1 MNEAE
6 SDRGMFMEIEAWE
19 QPTKKNNAVYL
30 ELQQGYLKLVLID
43 DDGDTED
50 EDGDLA
56 VPLS

>member
-1 MNEAE
+1 
-6 SDRGMFMEIEAWE
+6 MFMEIEAWE